1 MTKGS
6 LWNEQ
11 DRAAIVARVNR
22 LTPENERR
30 WGVMER
36 SRLLP
41 HMGDA
46 LRMALGDI
54 EPRLGKGFMATAL
67 MRCLI
72 IHVLSWPKGRAESPP
87 EGFTTVPSTW
97 GEDHAKLL
105 ELIERFGQ
113 ADPSRLPAD
122 NPNFRADEAS

>member
-11 DRAAIVARVNR
+11 DRAAIVSRVNR
-22 LTPENERR
+22 LTPENQRR

-54 EPRLGKGFMATAL
+54 EPRRGKAFTATAL
-67 MRCLI
+67 MRRLI
-72 IHVLSWPKGRAESPP
+72 IIESASIAELAGAIYSQESLPNP
-87 EGFTTVPSTW
+87 FRVSHNTSALRRPS
-97 GEDHAKLL
+97 
-105 ELIERFGQ
+105 
-113 ADPSRLPAD
+113 
-122 NPNFRADEAS
+122 